1 MRAWRV
7 RTIVFCCALGLTVQ
21 SAARSAAGPSGRLAV
36 TTVDRGAMWVAV
48 VNADGSGLRRLTA
61 APGHSVTPVWSPDGR
76 RLAYT
81 HIEGNESQIYLINTD
96 GTGRRRFTGSPGVA
110 LLPAWS
116 PDGTRIAFVR
126 RLGSASRIV
135 VANVDRPGETPL
147 TPEGDNTAPAWSP
160 DGRLIAFVARGEEH
174 PDLYVMSAD
183 GTDQRRLTRDGVLL
197 RPGIVQPAW
206 LPGSRAIAFVER
218 IGRFE
223 QQIST
228 INTDGTGYRRF
239 ATGYAPAWSPDGR
252 KVAFVVARHS
262 DAQVYV
268 ANADGT
274 APLKLTPSSVNL
286 LPTWSPDGTQL
297 AFLARRNGDLA
308 LWVMRADGSD
318 QRRLAVAA
326 GDLSPVPV
334 FSWPPKETIRPDA
347 GPEGSPRRPTNE
359 PPFFRRGRMADAA
372 VTLGY
377 LKKVAIF
384 RAPAARGL
392 DVIGR

>member
-21 SAARSAAGPSGRLAV
+21 SAARSAAEPSGRLAV
-36 TTVDRGAMWVAV
+36 TTVDRGGMWVAV
-48 VNADGSGLRRLTA
+48 VNADGSGSRRLTA
-61 APGHSVTPVWSPDGR
+61 APGHSVTPVW
-76 RLAYT
+76 A
-81 HIEGNESQIYLINTD
+81 
-96 GTGRRRFTGSPGVA
+96 
-110 LLPAWS
+110 
-116 PDGTRIAFVR
+116 PDGTRVAFVR
-126 RLGSASRIV
+126 RLGSASRP
-135 VANVDRPGETPL
+135 VAGNADRTGETPL

-160 DGRLIAFVARGEEH
+160 DGRLIAFVTRGEEH

-183 GTDQRRLTRDGVLL
+183 GTDQRRLTRNGVLL

-252 KVAFVVARHS
+252 KVGFVVARHS
-262 DAQVYV
+262 DAQIYV

-297 AFLARRNGDLA
+297 AFLAGA
-308 LWVMRADGSD
+308 MATS
-318 QRRLAVAA
+318 
-326 GDLSPVPV
+326 
-334 FSWPPKETIRPDA
+334 RP
-347 GPEGSPRRPTNE
+347 G
-359 PPFFRRGRMADAA
+359 
-372 VTLGY
+372 
-377 LKKVAIF
+377 
-384 RAPAARGL
+384 
-392 DVIGR
+392 

>member
-7 RTIVFCCALGLTVQ
+7 RTIVFCCALALAVQ

-48 VNADGSGLRRLTA
+48 VNADGSGFRRLTA
-61 APGHSVTPVWSPDGR
+61 GPGHSVTPVWSPDGR

-81 HIEGNESQIYLINTD
+81 HIEGNESQIYLINAD
-96 GTGRRRFTGSPGVA
+96 GTGRRRLTGSPGAA

-116 PDGTRIAFVR
+116 PDGNRIAFVR
-126 RLGSASRIV
+126 RLRSASQIV

-147 TPEGDNTAPAWSP
+147 TPEGGNTAPAWSP
-160 DGRLIAFVARGEEH
+160 DGRLIAYVARGEEH

-206 LPGSRAIAFVER
+206 LPGSLAIAFVER

-223 QQIST
+223 QQISI

-252 KVAFVVARHS
+252 KVGFIVARHS
-262 DAQVYV
+262 DAQIYV

-297 AFLARRNGDLA
+297 AFLASRNGDLA
-308 LWVMRADGSD
+308 LWVMRADGSN

-326 GDLSPVPV
+326 GDLSQLPV
-334 FSWPPKETIRPDA
+334 FSWQPK
-347 GPEGSPRRPTNE
+347 
-359 PPFFRRGRMADAA
+359 
-372 VTLGY
+372 
-377 LKKVAIF
+377 
-384 RAPAARGL
+384 
-392 DVIGR
+392 